1 MSKTIITVRYE
12 SDAPYTESERSTIM
26 EAIAEVVTD
35 IDNDADGN
43 SFTISAMSEAEEI
56 DAKNQSV
63 VDYLNDSGITA
74 TISIVPPTGGAPIT
88 VELQESEED

>member
-12 SDAPYTESERSTIM
+12 SDAPYTEDERTTVL

-35 IDNDADGN
+35 VDNDADGN
-43 SFTISAMSEAEEI
+43 SFNITAMTENEEI

-63 VDYLNDSGITA
+63 VDYLNDSGVSA
-74 TISIVPPTGGAPIT
+74 VLSIVPPTGGAPIT
-88 VELQESEED
+88 IELSESDEE